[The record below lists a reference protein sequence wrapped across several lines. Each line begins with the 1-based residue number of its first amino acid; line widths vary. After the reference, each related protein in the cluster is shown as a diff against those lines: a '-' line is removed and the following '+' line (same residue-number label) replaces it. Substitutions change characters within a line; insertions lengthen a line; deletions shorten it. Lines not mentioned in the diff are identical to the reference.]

1 LAPSKREKREF
12 RVGRQ
17 LSTGRKTNRRAH
29 GLGGPLDVLGAA
41 IRSGSI
47 FNAPRRKT
55 MKRALSVAMVTAL
68 TLLTFL
74 FVAHAQEVG
83 ASTIPQK
90 LEQELVAMESAFG
103 SVQDVM
109 AELITEVKGN
119 MSDIETFNGKVKD
132 LLDVVSA
139 VSVEIKQAEGRIIGL
154 RTDVDA
160 LGVGHEAVRARV
172 DALEGGLT
180 ELASF
185 CDLLK
190 ARLDVQEADLVA
202 LRGEFDALVDSYGA
216 HMTDYAGFREATTG
230 RFDTLETGFAASL
243 SGLRTEVYAGMDAL
257 QSGLYGEMD
266 GLRAALS
273 SDIMTMEST
282 FTSDMTLIESQYGD
296 LTGRIQKLEDE
307 DVGSFKK
314 KVLELERSMAALAI
328 KVDNN
333 RAKLEGFDQA
343 IATLSM
349 DMATTKDGILQAN
362 RELLGQYDVRLQAV
376 EDNAAYLKTQIDT
389 LYFISIVAL
398 LAGVGALM
406 WGFLGTSS

>member
-1 LAPSKREKREF
+1 
-12 RVGRQ
+12 
-17 LSTGRKTNRRAH
+17 
-29 GLGGPLDVLGAA
+29 
-41 IRSGSI
+41 
-47 FNAPRRKT
+47 
-55 MKRALSVAMVTAL
+55 MVTAL

-90 LEQELVAMESAFG
+90 LEQELAAMESAFG

-109 AELITEVKGN
+109 AEVITEVKGN
-119 MSDIETFNGKVKD
+119 MADIETFNGKVKD

-139 VSVEIKQAEGRIIGL
+139 VSVEIKQAEGKIIGL
-154 RTDVDA
+154 RTDLDS
-160 LGVGHEAVRARV
+160 LGAGHEALRARV

-190 ARLDVQEADLVA
+190 SRLDVQDSDLGA
-202 LRGEFDALVDSYGA
+202 LRGEFDALVDSFGA
-216 HMTDYAGFREATTG
+216 HMKDYAGFREQLATDLLSMDAAYQTK
-230 RFDTLETGFAASL
+230 FSDLETGLGSSL
-243 SGLRTEVYAGMDAL
+243 DGLRTELYAGMDAL
-257 QSGLYGEMD
+257 QSGLYGEID
-266 GLRAALS
+266 GLRSSLS
-273 SDIMTMEST
+273 TDIMTMEST

-296 LTGRIQKLEDE
+296 LAGRLQKLEDE
-307 DVGSFKK
+307 DVGTFKK

-343 IATLSM
+343 IATLSS

-362 RELLGQYDVRLQAV
+362 KELLGQYDVRLQAV

-398 LAGVGALM
+398 LAGVGALI
-406 WGFLGTSS
+406 WGFLGTSG

>member
-1 LAPSKREKREF
+1 
-12 RVGRQ
+12 
-17 LSTGRKTNRRAH
+17 
-29 GLGGPLDVLGAA
+29 
-41 IRSGSI
+41 
-47 FNAPRRKT
+47 

-83 ASTIPQK
+83 ASSIPQK
-90 LEQELVAMESAFG
+90 LEQEISAMEAAFG
-103 SVQDVM
+103 SVQSFM
-109 AELITEVKGN
+109 GELITEVKTN
-119 MSDIETFNGKVKD
+119 MSDIEAFNAKVKD

-139 VSVEIKQAEGRIIGL
+139 VSVEIKQAEGKIIGL
-154 RTDVDA
+154 RADVDA
-160 LGVGHEAVRARV
+160 LGVGHEELKARV

-190 ARLDVQEADLVA
+190 SRLDVQESDLGQ
-202 LRGEFDALVDSYGA
+202 LRGEFDTLVDSFGA
-216 HMTDYAGFREATTG
+216 HMADYAAFKDQLATDIATMS
-230 RFDTLETGFAASL
+230 TGFAASL
-243 SGLRTEVYAGMDAL
+243 DGLRTELYAGMDAL
-257 QSGLYGEMD
+257 QSGIYGELD
-266 GLRAALS
+266 AVRAKLS
-273 SDIMTMEST
+273 DSITTMEST
-282 FTSDMTLIESQYGD
+282 FTADYTLLESRYGE
-296 LTGRIQKLEDE
+296 LSVRIQTLEDE

-343 IATLSM
+343 IASLSA

-362 RELLGQYDVRLQAV
+362 KELLGQYDIRLQAV

-389 LYFISIVAL
+389 LYFISIVGL
-398 LAGVGALM
+398 LAGVGALI
-406 WGFLGTSS
+406 WGFLGTSG